1 MHHVSHEASHTTGKC
16 DCCSL
21 DQIGTMLISF
31 SSANICDVKF
41 TANDDIVGY
50 AGEGKAK
57 RCGSVVVCVIDGQS
71 YYGRVVRFFMSACI
85 KCKGMFAYVEWFG
98 KPEYPFEGTPLI
110 VRVRDNAPACP
121 APKVISILDID
132 ATKII
137 FERCEK
143 ESAFYVLRMK
153 GLDTIKT

>member
-1 MHHVSHEASHTTGKC
+1 
-16 DCCSL
+16 
-21 DQIGTMLISF
+21 
-31 SSANICDVKF
+31 
-41 TANDDIVGY
+41 
-50 AGEGKAK
+50 
-57 RCGSVVVCVIDGQS
+57 
-71 YYGRVVRFFMSACI
+71 MSACI

-132 ATKII
+132 STKII

-143 ESAFYVLRMK
+143 ESAFYMLRMK